1 MNKLHNKHGS
11 LPIATVSVL
20 AEDAKN
26 ATDIMFIH
34 MSWGGTWAFDYYLDF
49 FAERGYNAHALDL
62 RGHGESGGTVEG
74 ATMQDYVDDVHAAVT
89 GLELDNP
96 VIVGHSMGGLVALD
110 YSAQHGSKATVAMDS
125 SPPIEV
131 QKESKEKEYKPAYT
145 PADSGMPSNPIKV
158 MSALPDIAIFPWRL
172 AKLKRSLGVES
183 GVARSDRKRGVS
195 VPKEEIPQPLLFI
208 GGEKGTS
215 LPFGIGIEKARK
227 EAEYYDAPVVEIKG
241 ATHPGILIG
250 WHWKGAA
257 REILNWLEEM

>member
-1 MNKLHNKHGS
+1 MKKTRQKHGS
-11 LPIATVSVL
+11 VPIATVSVL
-20 AEDAKN
+20 ADNHEN
-26 ATDIMFIH
+26 ATDIMFVH

-49 FAERGYNAHALDL
+49 FANQGYNAHAVDL
-62 RGHGESGGTVEG
+62 RGHGKSGGSVEG
-74 ATMQDYVDDVHAAVT
+74 ATMQDYVDDVRTAVT
-89 GLELDNP
+89 GLGLDNP
-96 VIVGHSMGGLVALD
+96 VVVGHSMGGLVALD

-145 PADSGMPSNPIKV
+145 PQDSGMPSNPLTIMQV
-158 MSALPDIAIFPWRL
+158 LPDIPLWRIFW
-172 AKLKRSLGVES
+172 KLKRNLGVES

-195 VPKEEIPQPLLFI
+195 VPKEELPQPLLFI
-208 GGEKGTS
+208 GGENGTS

-250 WHWKGAA
+250 KHWKDAA
-257 REILNWLEEM
+257 ETIHEWLEDAK